1 MEINNL
7 IQIQREFDTLH
18 KWTPLKGDTRS
29 ILSAINK
36 DIIGILG
43 ELGEFANIIKKLNLV
58 ADKNSGLSIDK
69 EYSEYKEELSD
80 EVVDTF
86 IYLMRIIS
94 HLDIDITEAYF
105 SKLEINRRKYK
116 DYEKSE

>member
-7 IQIQREFDTLH
+7 IKIQKEFDTLH
-18 KWTPLKGDTRS
+18 NWTPTRGDTQS
-29 ILSAINK
+29 ILSSINK

-58 ADKNSGLSIDK
+58 ADKNSGLGIEK
-69 EYSEYKEELSD
+69 KYSEYKEELSD

-94 HLDIDITEAYF
+94 HLDIDITEEYF
-105 SKLEINRRKYK
+105 KKLEINRKKYK
-116 DYEKSE
+116 DYEKNE